1 MYLYMYIVMYM
12 CFVISSSGSAECT
25 ITSASATEIVCDLG
39 GSVPGL
45 VDTIVNVDGY
55 GNSDSTVQFTYEF
68 TPGSASPDT
77 G

>member
-1 MYLYMYIVMYM
+1 MFMEI
-12 CFVISSSGSAECT
+12 VISSSGSAECT
-25 ITSASATEIVCDLG
+25 ITAASATEIVCDLG

-68 TPGSASPDT
+68 TPGSTSPDT